1 MKIQPFTLGEVATNT
16 YVVYG
21 DGEKA
26 ILIDAPDKIERAIG
40 FIKENSLELTHI
52 LLTHAHFD
60 HVMGLGK
67 IKREFPK
74 AEIFVEENDDF
85 FLRNK
90 GEGNI
95 ELLSHGFPFMLGAFK
110 PYLDE
115 IPGSYS
121 FYKEKILNFRVI
133 RTPGHTRGSVCLYDE
148 KEHVLFSG
156 DTIFKSSYG
165 RTDFPGGSH
174 DDLMASIRMLLN
186 TVDDETLVLPGHG
199 EYTHI
204 KDEKAFYGL

>member
-21 DGEKA
+21 DGGKA

-174 DDLMASIRMLLN
+174 EAAHPGSA
-186 TVDDETLVLPGHG
+186 VLPDPAKQAVPPVRGG
-199 EYTHI
+199 GYPI
-204 KDEKAFYGL
+204 PGGQSD